1 MVAQNL
7 KHQVVLNLRMFHL
20 PSHSTLHSYFHRDRN
35 DVLYISEYRKNRF
48 GTDAVVNSFVESNRE
63 STLEPP
69 RVVRKGTLVEGYPK
83 ERLQRQARHL
93 ERYAFIVTVY
103 DKIPVDLAVK
113 EQVLPNMRQ
122 TTQRACE
129 DLDHGSLH

>member
-1 MVAQNL
+1 MVAQKL
-7 KHQVVLNLRMFHL
+7 EHQVVLNLRMLHL

-48 GTDAVVNSFVESNRE
+48 GTDAVVNSFVKSSGEI
-63 STLEPP
+63 TLEPS

-93 ERYAFIVTVY
+93 ERHAFIAALY
-103 DKIPVDLAVK
+103 DKVPVDLAVR
-113 EQVLPNMRQ
+113 QHVLQNMRQ
-122 TTQRACE
+122 TAQRACE